1 MTSWNIKNSISN
13 QLILLQIVIEQV

>member
-1 MTSWNIKNSISN
+1 MASWNIKNSISN